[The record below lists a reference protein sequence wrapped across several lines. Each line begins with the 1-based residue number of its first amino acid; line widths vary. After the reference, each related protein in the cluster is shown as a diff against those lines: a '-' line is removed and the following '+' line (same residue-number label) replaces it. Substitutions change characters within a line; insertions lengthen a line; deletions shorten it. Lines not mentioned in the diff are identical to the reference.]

1 MNSMK
6 KLLLLSFLVTVLSS
20 FAQDTKDTLH
30 VIKDTALRI
39 RNLNPYFTLHADSTL
54 SYQLEINK
62 DQQQYYWYLK
72 NSPVGLKINK
82 DDGLLSFRADKAYFL
97 SGKLKYD
104 YEYKV
109 RIGVQHLDIPAER
122 IDTFFTIVFFNTEI
136 NISKVKPSVNS
147 SITADEG
154 DTVRFSIH
162 CETGNFP
169 IEQIAFESSIPVKSL
184 YPVVQCNDEF
194 TWFIPY
200 DLVKDNDSGK
210 IKNLKLFFIGTD
222 KFRNR
227 DTSIVKITVR
237 DAINYPFK
245 KQEYDKVVN
254 DYHRYIQQLKFTFR
268 TLDKKIRRTKNTR
281 VAFDMT
287 SASSALAGTIL
298 GTSSSETNKNLARVL
313 PGVGV
318 TMVPVKE
325 AVSPSKIYDQ
335 NSASLVRNNIRRME
349 YLLNENTLI
358 GEKDPEILIK
368 TARMRSELKQIQLQL
383 IDVPLEE
390 IMESDSQNANDYFDD
405 PKVNKKYRLK
415 KN

>member
-1 MNSMK
+1 MNK
-6 KLLLLSFLVTVLSS
+6 LKQTCFLLLLFTVLSS
-20 FAQDTKDTLH
+20 AAQE
-30 VIKDTALRI
+30 IKDTIHMGADAPLRI
-39 RNLNPYFTLHADSTL
+39 RNLNPYFTLHVDSMLT
-54 SYQLEINK
+54 YQFQINK
-62 DQQQYYWYLK
+62 NQEQYYWYLK

-82 DDGLLSFRADKAYFL
+82 DNGLLSFKAEKAYFL

-109 RIGVQHLDIPAER
+109 RIGVQHLDLPSER
-122 IDTFFTIVFFNTEI
+122 IDTFFTLVFFNTEM
-136 NISKVKPSVNS
+136 NVSKVKPSVTG

-154 DTVRFSIH
+154 DTVRFALL

-169 IEQIAFESSIPVKSL
+169 LETIVFESNIPIKSSS
-184 YPVVQCNDEF
+184 PVYGCNDEF
-194 TWFIPY
+194 SWFIPY
-200 DLVKDNDSGK
+200 EFVKDNDSGR

-222 KFRNR
+222 KFKNR
-227 DTSIVKITVR
+227 DTAVVKITVR
-237 DAINYPFK
+237 DAINYPLK
-245 KQEYDKVVN
+245 KQEYEMVVT
-254 DYHRYIQQLKFTFR
+254 DYRRYMQQLKFTFR

-281 VAFDMT
+281 IAFDIT
-287 SASSALAGTIL
+287 SASSAMAGTIL
-298 GTSSSETNKNLARVL
+298 GTSSSENNKNLARVL

-325 AVSPSKIYDQ
+325 AISPTKVYDQ

-349 YLLNENTLI
+349 YLLSENTLV
-358 GEKDPEILIK
+358 GEKDPEILVK
-368 TARMRSELKQIQLQL
+368 TARLRNELKQIQLQL

-415 KN
+415 KK